1 MREIQSFIHS
11 WEIALF
17 MSIDLPLGLPASVT
31 RHGVGAVNDVLNN
44 APSCVWH
51 AHHFN
56 PFTLLKHINWEK
68 FNPLFF
74 SFLWETIHKLRN
86 HSAHTVTR
94 LLWHV
99 TLVTCD
105 PCDMWPLWHVTPVT
119 CDTRDIW
126 PLWHVTLVTCDTR
139 DMWHDASVTRHPHC
153 DMWHDASVTRQI
165 IMHLLPCSNHL
176 DYILSRVTT
185 SRDSCCHWSDKYVHH
200 IRLYLKKSLL
210 LQIYPLISTISDT
223 SWSLYTLR

>member
-1 MREIQSFIHS
+1 MREIQSFINY

-17 MSIDLPLGLPASVT
+17 MSLGLPLGLPASDT

-68 FNPLFF
+68 FNSLFI
-74 SFLWETIHKLRN
+74 LMRN
-86 HSAHTVTR
+86 HPQTEEPSGASVTR
-94 LLWHV
+94 HPHCDMWHGASV
-99 TLVTCD
+99 TRHPHCDMWHPWHMTLVACD
-105 PCDMWPLWHVTPVT
+105 PC
-119 CDTRDIW
+119 
-126 PLWHVTLVTCDTR
+126 

-200 IRLYLKKSLL
+200 IRLYLKKS
-210 LQIYPLISTISDT
+210 
-223 SWSLYTLR
+223 

>member
-1 MREIQSFIHS
+1 MREIQSFINY

-17 MSIDLPLGLPASVT
+17 MSLGLPLGLPASDT

-68 FNPLFF
+68 FNSLFI
-74 SFLWETIHKLRN
+74 LMRN
-86 HSAHTVTR
+86 HPQTEEPSGASVTR
-94 LLWHV
+94 HPH
-99 TLVTCD
+99 C
-105 PCDMWPLWHVTPVT
+105 
-119 CDTRDIW
+119 
-126 PLWHVTLVTCDTR
+126 

-153 DMWHDASVTRQI
+153 DMWHGASVTRQI

-200 IRLYLKKSLL
+200 IRLYLKKS
-210 LQIYPLISTISDT
+210 
-223 SWSLYTLR
+223 